1 MTRYI
6 RHSWRLGLLAALLLC
21 LLWRVTA
28 EDPLVLPPSSP
39 ITEPN
44 TSEPDGPDLPP
55 AIQPSSLP
63 LPPTQPEA
71 LPPPLPPPPS
81 HLTPIISTHSPA
93 SQPTTS
99 TTARSQTKP
108 TPTKTTET
116 PTAKQKED
124 EKPRNRAAITLNL
137 VHVPLKTSCEILRKF
152 YNSSGGVN
160 WSNQDG
166 WQYVDSVRIPI
177 SSPRGQFRGD
187 DNRVMPGSDLRRR
200 TQRSG
205 FKRDK
210 YPPPENSDDDNDFV
224 PPLPQRPTKKSPPS
238 TSSRQS
244 PPAYDYDDS
253 DPLQGSL
260 FNPSPT
266 LDPDNCCGWFGV
278 VCIGPDGVVPPPWP
292 PYDEDLVSS
301 RYTVATAT
309 THRPRTEQ
317 QDQVP
322 HLSKRIPPPYYH
334 HDRNPHRGGHGR
346 HGGHGHSTGGTD
358 NRHQPNDDNNENGQS
373 PDEGYNDNGQNPDDG
388 YNDDGHDEDDD
399 IYDDHGDLRTHNP
412 VKPGPRGHVKDD
424 WYIIELHLGYNGLTG
439 PVPEELSEL
448 VNLLILDLSNND
460 LTGTIPE
467 SYSKLSRLRRLDLS
481 SNQITGE
488 FPVAVTKMVNIQEL
502 VIKNNYMQ
510 GSLPKEVMKLK
521 QLTELSIANNDFDG
535 LLPEGLFTSLTKLR
549 VININQNGFTGDI
562 AGEIGALAGL
572 LRFSARANE
581 FKGRI
586 PKEFGSCKQLQ
597 FLSLADNHFSGELP
611 DALFDLQNLKVLDLP
626 DNKLTGNLSPRIGNM
641 ISLTRLILAHN
652 EFTGPLPVELQ
663 NLTRMEY
670 MVINYNQFDGLFPIA
685 TAPTLMGVCLVQP
698 NEFSACPPN
707 SSVETSTTLA
717 YRCNLDCRDRV
728 IHPEKYDEFSGAAG
742 SLALQWS
749 MLVVFLT
756 TIITILQF
764 L

>member
-1 MTRYI
+1 MTLHI
-6 RHSWRLGLLAALLLC
+6 RHYWRL
-21 LLWRVTA
+21 
-28 EDPLVLPPSSP
+28 
-39 ITEPN
+39 
-44 TSEPDGPDLPP
+44 
-55 AIQPSSLP
+55 
-63 LPPTQPEA
+63 
-71 LPPPLPPPPS
+71 
-81 HLTPIISTHSPA
+81 
-93 SQPTTS
+93 
-99 TTARSQTKP
+99 ARSQATP
-108 TPTKTTET
+108 TPAKSTET
-116 PTAKQKED
+116 ATAKQKED
-124 EKPRNRAAITLNL
+124 GKTRNRAAIALNL
-137 VHVPLKTSCEILRKF
+137 VHIPLKTSCEILRKF
-152 YNSSGGVN
+152 YNSSGGDS

-166 WQYVDSVRIPI
+166 WQYVDSVRIPT

-187 DNRVMPGSDLRRR
+187 DNRVMPGADLRRR
-200 TQRSG
+200 AQRSDS
-205 FKRDK
+205 KRDK
-210 YPPPENSDDDNDFV
+210 YIPPDNIDDDNDFAPQLPR
-224 PPLPQRPTKKSPPS
+224 PPTINHPPS
-238 TSSRQS
+238 TSSDLRQGNAVPVSQSPQS

-260 FNPSPT
+260 FHPSPT
-266 LDPDNCCGWFGV
+266 LDPDNCC
-278 VCIGPDGVVPPPWP
+278 
-292 PYDEDLVSS
+292 
-301 RYTVATAT
+301 
-309 THRPRTEQ
+309 
-317 QDQVP
+317 
-322 HLSKRIPPPYYH
+322 
-334 HDRNPHRGGHGR
+334 
-346 HGGHGHSTGGTD
+346 D
-358 NRHQPNDDNNENGQS
+358 NRHQPDDDNNENGQ
-373 PDEGYNDNGQNPDDG
+373 NPDG
-388 YNDDGHDEDDD
+388 NYNDDGHDEDDD
-399 IYDDHGDLRTHNP
+399 NYDDYGGPRVRNP
-412 VKPGPRGHVKDD
+412 VKPSPRGHVKDD
-424 WYIIELHLGYNGLTG
+424 WHIIELHLGYNGLTG

-448 VNLLILDLSNND
+448 LNLLILDLSNND

-467 SYSKLSRLRRLDLS
+467 SYSKLSHLRRLDLS
-481 SNQITGE
+481 SNQITGD

-502 VIKNNYMQ
+502 VIKNNYMK
-510 GSLPKEVMKLK
+510 GPLPKEVMKLK

-626 DNKLTGNLSPRIGNM
+626 DNKLGGDLSPRIGNM
-641 ISLTRLILAHN
+641 ISLTRLVLAHN

-742 SLALQWS
+742 PLALQRS
-749 MLVVFLT
+749 MLVVFLA
-756 TIITILQF
+756 TIIAILQ
-764 L
+764 LL